1 MAEAIGFFTRGSS
14 TRKESEQGAA
24 SRGEAIVWREAPG
37 LRVVRAVAGRLA
49 DVFGSGLLLLDH
61 KGDFI
66 FPQEHRGVS
75 FGCGSERN
83 NSWVSVMHGDGIV
96 ELSDVSA
103 LFRMQEGSNKWSW
116 RVFRL
121 QDETTWAVGVPVV
134 LSGALRGAVFAVGF
148 CFDKDVQKD
157 AQKETKKDTKKD
169 TKKKANE
176 DCGWEVHVERERI
189 GMKLPWYYRC
199 DGGRWDVGML
209 NRALELLHL
218 VAEEVDWFKEEVD
231 SRERRRKG
239 RYVPGRERFSEIIGE
254 SSAMMHLFRT
264 LGKVAES
271 DSTVLICGENGTGKE
286 LVARSI
292 HANSKRGDFKF
303 IAQNSSALNDNL
315 LESELFGHV
324 KGAFTGA
331 VSDKVGLFEVAH
343 QGTFFLDEVGEMSP
357 NLQVK
362 LLRVLQEGTFIPVG
376 GTEPRRVDVRILAAT
391 NRDLEKMVEAGEFRE
406 DLYYRLNVIVVQIPS
421 LRERKEDIPLLIDHF
436 FKIKSGGSI
445 VGAKRLSERVI
456 GPLVDYEWP
465 GNVRELENELERL
478 FVMAGDEKIIDESL
492 LSPRILERQPERL
505 TVFRKN
511 ASSMPAAVEELER
524 EMIRRALKKHHWNK
538 SQAARELEI
547 SRRNLLRKVKRYDL
561 DRRKGGRV

>member
-1 MAEAIGFFTRGSS
+1 MAEAIGFFTQGSS
-14 TRKESEQGAA
+14 AHRESEKGAE
-24 SRGEAIVWREAPG
+24 SRGEAIVWREAPA

-49 DVFGSGLLLLDH
+49 DEFGSGLLLLDH

-66 FPQEHRGVS
+66 FPQKHRDVS
-75 FGCGSERN
+75 LGWGGERV
-83 NSWVSVMHGDGIV
+83 NSWVSVMRGEGV
-96 ELSDVSA
+96 FELSDVSA
-103 LFRMQEGSNKWSW
+103 LFPLEKQKGNKKSSW

-121 QDETTWAVGVPVV
+121 QDETKWAVGVPVV
-134 LSGALRGAVFAVGF
+134 FNGVLRGAVFAVGF
-148 CFDKDVQKD
+148 CFE
-157 AQKETKKDTKKD
+157 KETGRETDEND
-169 TKKKANE
+169 
-176 DCGWEVHVERERI
+176 GWEVPVGRARI
-189 GMKLPWYYRC
+189 GMKLPWRC
-199 DGGRWDVGML
+199 SFGGGRWDGRIL
-209 NRALELLHL
+209 NRVLELLHL

-239 RYVPGRERFSEIIGE
+239 RYVPGRDRFSEIIGE
-254 SSAMMHLFRT
+254 SSAMMHLFRD

-286 LVARSI
+286 LIARSI
-292 HANSKRGDFKF
+292 HANSKRCDFKF
-303 IAQNSSALNDNL
+303 IPQNSSALNDNL

-331 VSDKVGLFEVAH
+331 VRDKVGLFEVAH

-362 LLRVLQEGTFIPVG
+362 LLRVLQEGTFLPVG

-406 DLYYRLNVIVVQIPS
+406 DLYYRLNVIVVQVPS
-421 LRERKEDIPLLIDHF
+421 LRERKEDIPLLIDNF
-436 FKIKSGGSI
+436 FKNKSGGSI
-445 VGAKRLSERVI
+445 VGAKRLSEVVVGR
-456 GPLVDYEWP
+456 LVDYEWP

-478 FVMAGDEKIIDESL
+478 FVMAGDEKIIDEGL
-492 LSPRILERQPERL
+492 LSPRIFEGQSERSMM
-505 TVFRKN
+505 FRKN
-511 ASSMPAAVEELER
+511 ANSMPAAVEELER
-524 EMIRRALKKHHWNK
+524 DMITRALKKHHWNK

-561 DRRKGGRV
+561 DRRKGGGV